1 MLMTAKMVVMSHLS
15 DAQEM
20 IRFMVGSSAIEGIDF
35 AKYVILQTKGDL
47 NQEIDAD
54 AMYAKFSDMMRA
66 RRAKPENN
74 EG

>member
-15 DAQEM
+15 DAQES
-20 IRFMVGSSAIEGIDF
+20 IRYMCGSSAIETIDF
-35 AKYVILQTKGDL
+35 AKFVILETKGDL

-54 AMYAKFSDMMRA
+54 AMYTKFSDMMRA
-66 RRAKPENN
+66 RRAKSEEN